1 MGAGMRRF
9 VRRKA
14 AWDYLRGALWVLP
27 TTSVL
32 LCLLAGVGLSAL
44 EIGPDSA
51 LGPLVF
57 QGTAGDAR
65 DLLIVVSATMITV
78 TGLVFSLSVVA
89 LQIASSQFSPRLL
102 RGFLRDRGNQ
112 LVLSVFVGTFAY
124 ATAGL
129 HTVGARDAGR
139 TEFVPRLAVSGAL
152 FLALAS
158 LAMLVYFIHHIA
170 HSIQIDTI
178 MGRVERETLAVVE
191 ATYPERAGAGAEDEQ
206 APDPPAAAL
215 VVPAL
220 RTGYVQAV
228 DHDELLRVAV
238 DAGVTVRLVPMVG
251 DYVIKG
257 TALAWA
263 WPRSAGSPAPGP
275 LAVPLN
281 AAVAVGYQRTMLQD
295 AAFGIRQLVDIA
307 NKALSPA
314 VNDPYTAVQAV
325 QHVSVVALSL
335 AERRLGARLGRDQTG
350 TVRTAVPAPDLADF
364 LKLATAQI
372 RRFGAGEPAV
382 ARALLRLLVEVGA
395 RVDGEA
401 RREAVARHVRLVM
414 ADSERETAQPADFD
428 AVLADAEAALRAVGA
443 AAYRPGPP
451 DGRAAAADRL
461 QPVED
466 AAPGPAAT

>member
-1 MGAGMRRF
+1 MRRF
-9 VRRKA
+9 VHRKA

-32 LCLLAGVGLSAL
+32 VSLLAGAALSAVKV
-44 EIGPDSA
+44 GPDTV
-51 LGPLVF
+51 LGPLLF

-112 LVLSVFVGTFAY
+112 VVLSVFVGTFAY

-129 HTVGARDAGR
+129 HTVGTREAGNA
-139 TEFVPRLAVSGAL
+139 EFVPRLAVSGAL

-158 LAMLVYFIHHIA
+158 LAALVYFIHHIA

-191 ATYPERAGAGAEDEQ
+191 ATYPEPAGAGGEDEQ
-206 APDPPAAAL
+206 APDPPPGAAL
-215 VVPAL
+215 VTAL

-238 DAGVTVRLVPMVG
+238 ESDAVVRLVPMVG
-251 DYVIKG
+251 DYVVRG
-257 TALAWA
+257 TALAWV
-263 WPRSAGSPAPGP
+263 WPHGAGRLDPGQ
-275 LAVPLN
+275 LAVPVN
-281 AAVAVGYQRTMLQD
+281 ATVEIGYQRTMLQD
-295 AAFGIRQLVDIA
+295 AAFGLRQLVDIA

-314 VNDPYTAVQAV
+314 VNDPYTAVQSV
-325 QHVSVVALSL
+325 QHITVVILL
-335 AERRLGARLGRDQTG
+335 MVERRLGARLGRDQDG
-350 TVRTAVPAPDLADF
+350 VVRTAVSSPDLAGF

-372 RRFGAGEPAV
+372 RRFGAGEPGV
-382 ARALLRLLVEVGA
+382 SRALLRLLGEVGTKA
-395 RVDGEA
+395 NGEP
-401 RREAVARHVRLVM
+401 RREAVARHVRLV
-414 ADSERETAQPADFD
+414 ALDAERMTAQPADFD
-428 AVLADAEAALRAVGA
+428 AVLVDAEAALRTVGA
-443 AAYRPGPP
+443 APYRSGPLGGEGP
-451 DGRAAAADRL
+451 DRL
-461 QPVED
+461 HLAESGS
-466 AAPGPAAT
+466 PGLAAT

>member
-1 MGAGMRRF
+1 MRRF
-9 VRRKA
+9 VHRKA

-32 LCLLAGVGLSAL
+32 VSLLAGAALSAL
-44 EIGPDSA
+44 EIGPDTA

-112 LVLSVFVGTFAY
+112 VVLSVFVGTFAY

-129 HTVGARDAGR
+129 HTVGAREAGSA
-139 TEFVPRLAVSGAL
+139 EFVPRLAVSGAL

-178 MGRVERETLAVVE
+178 MGRVERETLGVVE
-191 ATYPERAGAGAEDEQ
+191 ATYPEPAGTDGEDEH
-206 APDPPAAAL
+206 APDPPPGAAL
-215 VVPAL
+215 VTAL

-228 DHDELLRVAV
+228 DHDELLQVAV
-238 DAGVTVRLVPMVG
+238 ESGAVVRLVPMVG
-251 DYVIKG
+251 DYVVRG
-257 TALAWA
+257 TALAWV
-263 WPRSAGSPAPGP
+263 WPHGTGRLDPGP
-275 LAVPLN
+275 LAAPVN
-281 AAVAVGYQRTMLQD
+281 ATVEFGYQRTMLQD

-325 QHVSVVALSL
+325 QHISVVALRMV
-335 AERRLGARLGRDQTG
+335 ERRLGARLGRDQDG
-350 TVRTAVPAPDLADF
+350 AVRTAVPSPDLAGF

-372 RRFGAGEPAV
+372 RRFGAGEPGV
-382 ARALLRLLVEVGA
+382 SRALLRLLTEVGTRA
-395 RVDGEA
+395 DGDA
-401 RREAVARHVRLVM
+401 RREAVGRHVRLV
-414 ADSERETAQPADFD
+414 ASDAERMTAQPADFD
-428 AVLADAEAALRAVGA
+428 AVLEDAEAALRTVGA
-443 AAYRPGPP
+443 APYRSGPP
-451 DGRAAAADRL
+451 GEADAPDRL
-461 QPVED
+461 RLAD
-466 AAPGPAAT
+466 SGSPGLAAT